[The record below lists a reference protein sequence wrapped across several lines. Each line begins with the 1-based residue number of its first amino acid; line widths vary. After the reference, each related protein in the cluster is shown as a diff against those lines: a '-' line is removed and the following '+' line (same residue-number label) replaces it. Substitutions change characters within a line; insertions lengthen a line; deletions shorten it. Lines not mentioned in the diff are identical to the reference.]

1 MITKAFASTQQH
13 TVAQDIPC
21 NGIGLH
27 SGEQVVMTIKPAHE
41 DAGITFVRT
50 DIDGGTSERA
60 QLNPT
65 FDAVTDTMLGTK
77 IENTHGTKLS
87 TIEHLMAALWGMG
100 VDNATIE
107 LDAPEV
113 PIVDGSSAPYITLIE
128 AAGLVEQAVAR
139 KTLVIDAPIT
149 VRDGESEATIY
160 PYDGFVLD
168 VEIEFDHQAIP
179 HQRAV
184 YDFELTSF
192 KDMLSQ
198 ARTFGFAHEV
208 EQLQSMGLARG
219 GSLDNAIVVGEEGVL
234 NEDGLRFDDEFIRHK
249 ALDCVGDYFLAGM
262 KIKGRVVTKRP
273 GHGINNKLLHAV
285 FADNSAYH
293 IEGDDDAE
301 LPSFTT
307 MPVSTGAAA
316 SLPARVLMSA
326 DKK

>member
-1 MITKAFASTQQH
+1 MITKAFSSLNQH

-27 SGEQVVMTIKPAHE
+27 SGEQVMMTIKPAHE
-41 DAGITFVRT
+41 DAGIVFVRT

-60 QLNPT
+60 HLNPT
-65 FDAVTDTMLGTK
+65 YDAVTDTMLGTK
-77 IENTHGTKLS
+77 IENAFGTKLS

-128 AAGLVEQAVAR
+128 AVGLAEQDAER
-139 KTLVIDAPIT
+139 KTLVIDKPIT
-149 VRDGESEATIY
+149 VRDGASEATIY

-168 VEIEFDHQAIP
+168 VEIEFDHKAIP

-192 KDMLSQ
+192 KDMLSE

-208 EQLQSMGLARG
+208 EQMQSMGLARG
-219 GSLDNAIVVGEEGVL
+219 GSLDNAIVVGEDGVL
-234 NEDGLRFDDEFIRHK
+234 NKEGLRFDDEFIRHK

-285 FADNSAYH
+285 FADSSAYH
-293 IEGDDDAE
+293 VEGDENKEA
-301 LPSFTT
+301 LVFSQAY
-307 MPVSTGAAA
+307 VSTGASA
-316 SLPARVLMSA
+316 SLPTRALMEA
-326 DKK
+326 NKK

>member
-1 MITKAFASTQQH
+1 MITKAFASNLQH
-13 TVAQDIPC
+13 TVAQAIPC

-27 SGEQVVMTIKPAHE
+27 SGEQVMMTIKPADE
-41 DAGITFVRT
+41 DTGILFVRM

-60 QLNPT
+60 RLNPT
-65 FDAVTDTMLGTK
+65 YDAVTDTMLGTK
-77 IENTHGTKLS
+77 IENAHGTKLS

-100 VDNATIE
+100 IDNATIE

-128 AAGLVEQAVAR
+128 AAGVFEQQAER
-139 KTLVIDAPIT
+139 KMLVIDKPIT

-168 VEIEFDHQAIP
+168 VEIEFDHKAIP

-184 YDFELTSF
+184 YDFSLTSF
-192 KDMLSQ
+192 KDMLSE

-262 KIKGRVVTKRP
+262 GIRGRVVTKRP
-273 GHGINNKLLHAV
+273 GHGINNKLLHAI
-285 FADNSAYH
+285 FADSSAYH
-293 IEGDDDAE
+293 IEGDDSAE
-301 LPSFTT
+301 ALIFSNAY
-307 MPVSTGAAA
+307 VSTGAAA
-316 SLPARVLMSA
+316 SLPARALMSA